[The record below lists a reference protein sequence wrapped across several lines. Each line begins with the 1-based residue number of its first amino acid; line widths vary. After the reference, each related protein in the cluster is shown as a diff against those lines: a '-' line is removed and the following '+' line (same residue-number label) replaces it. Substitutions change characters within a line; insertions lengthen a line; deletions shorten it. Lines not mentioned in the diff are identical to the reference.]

1 MNSTKARVA
10 MGLTMAIVGL
20 TGALAVK
27 KGLAEIQRIES
38 PPVIAA
44 TAASTPEAPAEPA
57 PAGPKLHLAEPQFAK
72 PNGSPTPTP
81 ADTPTPKA
89 VITTVEEERLI
100 PIPETDE
107 FHSQIFRGSVRED
120 VSFPENDSAQN
131 ARDPE

>member
-1 MNSTKARVA
+1 
-10 MGLTMAIVGL
+10 MAIVGL

-44 TAASTPEAPAEPA
+44 TAASKPEAPAELA
-57 PAGPKLHLAEPQFAK
+57 PAGPKLQLAEPQFTERQFAEPQFAK
-72 PNGSPTPTP
+72 PNGSPAPTP

-107 FHSQIFRGSVRED
+107 FRSQIFRGSVRED